1 MEKLAF
7 PQPSAA
13 RSGCAQGHRCRLEM
27 EEEARLA
34 PPWEG
39 EIPCRR
45 LCNGT
50 EVTEGW
56 GCVEEGRHFAVG
68 FTFFFF
74 FKAFAQ
80 LPPSL
85 SKLPLETLP
94 VQGAVT

>member
-1 MEKLAF
+1 VEKLAF

-74 FKAFAQ
+74 LKH
-80 LPPSL
+80 LPSYLLPCPSYL
-85 SKLPLETLP
+85 LRHCQCRE
-94 VQGAVT
+94 Q